1 MQSLRFQS
9 LTLLGLRLALVL
21 SLLAVLPAAV
31 LAATVAI
38 VTDLQGKAAF
48 TEAARFGELT
58 MLANVEAG
66 SRVQLQPNST
76 LVVLYLESGV
86 QYSFLG
92 PAEVVFPAGQPDVV
106 EGARPLK
113 RLPSAGGSIR
123 IKPVGLSQGG
133 LVMRGPARHERIK
146 LLSASGTRILGG
158 RPDLQWLAPQPGLK
172 YRVEITDQAGR
183 LVHEALVDEASMMLP
198 IGMQLKDGASYLWEV
213 STGLPDGRKYA
224 STGSFVVADPE
235 LREAAL
241 TMRANAMESFSSQV
255 VYALWLEQVELNDE
269 AKRLWRALSLKR
281 PGDTML
287 RAIAER

>member
-1 MQSLRFQS
+1 
-9 LTLLGLRLALVL
+9 
-21 SLLAVLPAAV
+21 
-31 LAATVAI
+31 
-38 VTDLQGKAAF
+38 
-48 TEAARFGELT
+48 
-58 MLANVEAG
+58 
-66 SRVQLQPNST
+66 
-76 LVVLYLESGV
+76 
-86 QYSFLG
+86 
-92 PAEVVFPAGQPDVV
+92 
-106 EGARPLK
+106 
-113 RLPSAGGSIR
+113 
-123 IKPVGLSQGG
+123 
-133 LVMRGPARHERIK
+133 
-146 LLSASGTRILGG
+146 
-158 RPDLQWLAPQPGLK
+158 
-172 YRVEITDQAGR
+172 
-183 LVHEALVDEASMMLP
+183 MMLP